1 MAYTNF
7 QKCTATEY
15 KNIIYSGNAQ
25 QKLKLWVNNTEIQDI
40 DEYCEEVS
48 INMRIFPNGSN
59 TFNIND
65 LVSKEVEIVL
75 RDIPASTFDGVITFS
90 IGTLVDDTLQ
100 DPYEWI
106 PMGVYNVQEK
116 PSTDYDKVTLT
127 LRDNSVKLDVPYNA
141 KPLLDLNDGTAT
153 LKQILDDICT
163 TCGITSKVT
172 TFPNQSKL
180 IGIYD
185 NTINARIYI
194 NYIAG
199 QAGAI
204 PIFDRDGEL
213 NFVYA
218 NNLTIHQIPLDVIES
233 WEMGEPFK
241 ISKVVYESGIIKY
254 EAGTETYNTMYLDS
268 ANLYIDSQAQ
278 VTAIKNIMN
287 NFEIDSVE
295 TGSVLGNPAIDPWD
309 LIQVY
314 GYYDANNDFV
324 DDDTTIVFATFANC
338 TYRYTGVSTNQFET
352 TISEEKRETN
362 VSLTSTE
369 TYKKE
374 VKTSIDNIK
383 GELELSVKEN
393 EIISKINLAVVN
405 GQGIIRV
412 VGNQFVL
419 ESDNASI
426 DEYGN
431 AEFENARLRGGNLD
445 LEDNGT
451 KEGASIKI
459 HSRFEVLNNINLN
472 TDLSGKQIYF
482 NFFKTLD
489 YNTTMPSENKSLL
502 KAENQSDANKWLE
515 IGIDYNHNTIQQT
528 YEYNFWYTIKN
539 GNELIEK
546 HYFYKIF
553 KDYVNQRFVAY
564 FREPLL
570 DLTNYA
576 VGIVTEK
583 NTDLDCTAIMNNINL
598 TEEVDKINN
607 ISGYGIETDIIPRK
621 DYTYND
627 IDYVQYKI
635 DNNIDFTENDISNYD
650 LNNDGYVTEEDIEE
664 IETFILNGI
673 GSSYPAKF
681 KLNVQTAKDNLLI
694 ENNDKSKSVKLDLD
708 GLKFKGSSQGLVSVP
723 RIEFEDENGT
733 QLQLDSTG
741 IYHNNGSTYDN
752 LIEDFYYSNNEE
764 ETFNNLVLAGHVSGS
779 TAQIIFSI
787 PTSKNLKNVDTI
799 EIVSGA
805 ITVRGNAGY
814 VESSGSSPYLSM
826 TNTSSYTYTLLKV
839 TNNMVNIG
847 ITKKSGTYSNV
858 TNNTPVTI
866 QMRNVKLKFTQSSEE
881 EYYE

>member
-48 INMRIFPNGSN
+48 INMRVFPNGSN
-59 TFNIND
+59 TFNINE

-75 RDIPASTFDGVITFS
+75 RDKPASTFDGVITFS
-90 IGTLVDDTLQ
+90 IGTLVDSTLQ

-106 PMGVYNVQEK
+106 PMGVYNVQKK
-116 PSTDYDKVTLT
+116 PITDYDKITLT

-153 LKQILDDICT
+153 LKQIHDDICT
-163 TCGITSKVT
+163 TCGITSKIT
-172 TFPNQSKL
+172 TFPNQNKL

-204 PIFDRDGEL
+204 PIIDRDGEL
-213 NFVYA
+213 NFVYV
-218 NNLTIHQIPLDVIES
+218 NNLTTHQIPLDVLES
-233 WEMGEPFK
+233 WEKGEPFK
-241 ISKVVYESGIIKY
+241 ISKVIFESGIIKY
-254 EAGTETYNTMYLDS
+254 ESGTNTYNTMYLDS

-278 VTAIKNIMN
+278 VTAIKNIVN

-295 TGSVLGNPAIDPWD
+295 TGDVLGNPTIDPWD

-324 DDDTTIVFATFANC
+324 DDNTTIVFTTFANC

-431 AEFENARLRGGNLD
+431 AIFNNATLRGGNLD

-451 KEGASIKI
+451 KEGSSIKI
-459 HSRFEVLNNINLN
+459 HSKFDVLSMIILN
-472 TDLSGKQIYF
+472 EDLSGKQMFF
-482 NFFKTLD
+482 NFFKVLD

-502 KAENQSDANKWLE
+502 KAENQNDVNKWLE
-515 IGIDYNHNTIQQT
+515 IGIDYRHNTVQQT
-528 YEYNFWYTIKN
+528 YEYNFWYTLKN
-539 GNELIEK
+539 GDELIEK

-570 DLTNYA
+570 DLSNYD

-583 NTDLDCTAIMNNINL
+583 NYDLDCDTIMNNIFTTN
-598 TEEVDKINN
+598 EVDKINN

-621 DYTYND
+621 DYDFND
-627 IDYVQYKI
+627 ITYIQNKI
-635 DNNIDFTENDISNYD
+635 SQGVAFTDNDIAMYD
-650 LNNDGYVTEEDIEE
+650 LNNDGTIDDDDISE
-664 IETFILNGI
+664 IEYMIRLGI
-673 GSSYPAKF
+673 YSNTPAKF
-681 KLNVQTAKDNLLI
+681 KLNVQTARNNLAI
-694 ENNDKSKSVKLDLD
+694 FNNDKSQGIEQDMV
-708 GLKFKGSSQGLVSVP
+708 GLRYYYNEQSLTMPPEIKFIDTNSGNEKMCIDPWGIRRNGVESGVSKVLW
-723 RIEFEDENGT
+723 
-733 QLQLDSTG
+733 QSTG
-741 IYHNNGSTYDN
+741 QYGAIYMSANQTATLNESILEQDKGIYLMWYGFNPDTMALINAIVCTQFIPKDMVEAGTTNYMVPMYYMNFARFGMKQVYVNVAADGTTTITGTNNNIASGTASGLSYDN
-752 LIEDFYYSNNEE
+752 TRFALKY
-764 ETFNNLVLAGHVSGS
+764 
-779 TAQIIFSI
+779 IIG
-787 PTSKNLKNVDTI
+787 V
-799 EIVSGA
+799 
-805 ITVRGNAGY
+805 
-814 VESSGSSPYLSM
+814 
-826 TNTSSYTYTLLKV
+826 
-839 TNNMVNIG
+839 
-847 ITKKSGTYSNV
+847 
-858 TNNTPVTI
+858 
-866 QMRNVKLKFTQSSEE
+866 
-881 EYYE
+881 